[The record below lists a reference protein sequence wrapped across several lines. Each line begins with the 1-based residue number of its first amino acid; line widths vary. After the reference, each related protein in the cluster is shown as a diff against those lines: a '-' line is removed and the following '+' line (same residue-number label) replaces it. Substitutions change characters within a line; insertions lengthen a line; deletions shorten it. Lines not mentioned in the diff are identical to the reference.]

1 MRQSGFTLLEMLA
14 VLVLISIALL
24 LLASGITRGLAHARE
39 RQSVNELLVSLRQ
52 ARTQAIVQGRPMSL
66 IFDLQSTCYRVE
78 QFAPRCL
85 SAGTQ
90 LRVETAEGLG
100 KDATMIFYPDGS
112 SSGGNLSL
120 KNAFREARIDVAWL
134 TGNVS
139 LVEHAQ

>member
-14 VLVLISIALL
+14 VLVLISIAFM
-24 LLASGITRGLAHARE
+24 LLASGITRGLTHARE
-39 RQSVNELLVSLRQ
+39 RQSMNELLQSLRQ
-52 ARTQAIVQGRPMSL
+52 ARTQAIVEGRPMSL
-66 IFDLQSTCYRVE
+66 LFDLDSTCYRVE
-78 QFAPRCL
+78 QFPLRCL

-90 LRVETAEGLG
+90 LRIETAEGLG
-100 KDATMIFYPDGS
+100 KGVRMIFYPDGS

-120 KNAFREARIDVAWL
+120 KNASREARIDVGWL

>member
-14 VLVLISIALL
+14 VLVLISIAFM

-39 RQSVNELLVSLRQ
+39 RQSVNELLQSLRQ
-52 ARTQAIVQGRPMSL
+52 ARTQAIVEGRPMSL
-66 IFDLQSTCYRVE
+66 LFDLNSTCYRVE
-78 QFAPRCL
+78 QFPPRCL

-90 LRVETAEGLG
+90 LRIETAEGLG
-100 KDATMIFYPDGS
+100 KDVTLIFYPDGS

-120 KNAFREARIDVAWL
+120 KNESREARIDVGWL

-139 LVEHAQ
+139 LVERVQ